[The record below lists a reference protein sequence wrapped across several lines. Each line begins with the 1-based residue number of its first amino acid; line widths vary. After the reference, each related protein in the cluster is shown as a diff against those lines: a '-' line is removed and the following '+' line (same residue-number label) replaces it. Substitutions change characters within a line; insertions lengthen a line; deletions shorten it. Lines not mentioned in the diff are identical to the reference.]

1 MRPFHFLFALICAT
15 LGYANPTLINTPG
28 TQRPPQRLALPPPS
42 PVGGLRPFQ
51 FPTDYNRTANY
62 FNGTPEWWLYCSKTS
77 EVVSPNYVN
86 ELLNGSFVRTTI
98 QNGSIPNNTGWIWPY
113 LLPEPSTQIYICNH
127 NRLFNFSISVGVFST
142 INTWL
147 DEICGEAIA
156 GYVYLDTPWDVA
168 IGRNSTTPNGD
179 PKLECGGEWSPDSIW
194 A

>member
-1 MRPFHFLFALICAT
+1 MRPFHLLFALICAAP
-15 LGYANPTLINTPG
+15 GYANPALIKTIE
-28 TQRPPQRLALPPPS
+28 TQQPPQGLALPPPS
-42 PVGGLRPFQ
+42 PVCGLRPFQ
-51 FPTDYNRTANY
+51 FPTDYNGTSNY

-77 EVVSPNYVN
+77 EPVSPNYID
-86 ELLNGSFVRTTI
+86 ELLNESFVRTTI

-113 LLPEPSTQIYICNH
+113 LLPEPSTQIYVCNH

-142 INTWL
+142 VNRWL